1 MPSTYAHKHFGDKIL
16 RRDPPALKGLT
27 PAQKELFFIGLHG
40 PDILFYYKA
49 LTVNRVNAVGFG
61 QHEKPA
67 ADFFGP
73 AAALVRTMPVED
85 RGLSR
90 AYLMGFLCHFALD
103 SACHGYIEQK
113 IHVSG
118 VTHTEIE
125 GEFDRSLMA
134 EQGLDPVR
142 QDLTG
147 HIHPTAEHSRVIAPF
162 FPTVTP
168 KEVEK
173 SLRSMIFY
181 NRLLVAPGFWKRS
194 LVKGAL
200 RLSGNYTEM
209 HGLLINSQPDPR
221 CADSCVRLKKLMDRA
236 EEQCL
241 ALMEGYLPC
250 LAEERPLPV
259 GLEPTFGPGANWQK
273 IPVLSLEKELVYEV

>member
-1 MPSTYAHKHFGDKIL
+1 MPSTYAHYVFGKKVL
-16 RRDPPALKGLT
+16 QSLPPDLSALARGHRQLYD
-27 PAQKELFFIGLHG
+27 IGLHG

-67 ADFFGP
+67 AEFFGP

-147 HIHPTAEHSRVIAPF
+147 HIRPTAEHSRVIAPF

-250 LAEERPLPV
+250 LKEERPLPE
-259 GLEPTFGPGANWQK
+259 GLELTFGPGANWQK

>member
-1 MPSTYAHKHFGDKIL
+1 MPSTYAHKYFGDRIL

-27 PAQKELFFIGLHG
+27 PDQRELFFIGLHG

-73 AAALVRTMPVED
+73 AAALVRAMPAEEQN
-85 RGLSR
+85 LSQ

-125 GEFDRSLMA
+125 GEFDRCLMA
-134 EQGLDPVR
+134 EQGLDPIR
-142 QDLTG
+142 QNLTG
-147 HIHPTAEHSRVIAPF
+147 HIRPTAAHSRVIAPF
-162 FPTVTP
+162 FSTVTP

-181 NRLLVAPGFWKRS
+181 NRLLIAPSAWKRS
-194 LVKGAL
+194 LVKGVL

-209 HGLLINSQPDPR
+209 HGLLINPQPDPR

-236 EEQCL
+236 EAQCL

-250 LAEERPLPV
+250 LKEERPLPE
-259 GLEPTFGPGANWQK
+259 GLERTFGAGSNWQK

>member
-1 MPSTYAHKHFGDKIL
+1 MPSTYAHKYFGDRIL
-16 RRDPPALKGLT
+16 RRGPRALKGLT
-27 PAQKELFFIGLHG
+27 PAQKELFAIGLHG

-49 LTVNRVNAVGFG
+49 LTVNRVNTVGFE

-73 AAALVRTMPVED
+73 AAALVRAMPAGE
-85 RGLSR
+85 RGPGR

-125 GEFDRSLMA
+125 GEFDRCLMA

-147 HIHPTAEHSRVIAPF
+147 HIRPTAENSRVIAPF
-162 FPTVTP
+162 FSTVTP
-168 KEVEK
+168 EEVEK

-181 NRLLVAPGFWKRS
+181 NRLLVAPSAWRRN
-194 LVKGAL
+194 LVKAVL
-200 RLSGNYTEM
+200 KLSGNYTEM
-209 HGLLINSQPDPR
+209 HGLLINPQPDPR

-236 EEQCL
+236 EERCL
-241 ALMEGYLPC
+241 TLMEGYLPC
-250 LAEERPLPV
+250 LEEERPLPA
-259 GLEPTFGPGANWQK
+259 GLELTFGAGANWQK

>member
-1 MPSTYAHKHFGDKIL
+1 MFSG
-16 RRDPPALKGLT
+16 
-27 PAQKELFFIGLHG
+27 QHG
-40 PDILFYYKA
+40 PDIRFYDKA
-49 LTVNRVNAVGFG
+49 RTVNRVNAVGFG

-67 ADFFGP
+67 AEFFGP
-73 AAALVRTMPVED
+73 AAALVRTMPVDD

-90 AYLMGFLCHFALD
+90 AYIMGFLCHFALD

-125 GEFDRSLMA
+125 GEFDRCLMA

-147 HIHPTAEHSRVIAPF
+147 HIHSTAEHSRVIAPF

-181 NRLLVAPGFWKRS
+181 NRLLVAPSAWGRN
-194 LVKGAL
+194 LVKAVL
-200 RLSGNYTEM
+200 KLSGNYTEM
-209 HGLLINSQPDPR
+209 HGLVVNRQPNPLCKDSNQMLTRLYVRAIPEARHLIETWLDTAAGRCPWDDLYRYTFGSKYVPR
-221 CADSCVRLKKLMDRA
+221 E
-236 EEQCL
+236 EEQ
-241 ALMEGYLPC
+241 
-250 LAEERPLPV
+250 R
-259 GLEPTFGPGANWQK
+259 
-273 IPVLSLEKELVYEV
+273 